1 MKNPNIVFVAP
12 CTVEIIDKEIPAVK
26 EDEVLVEIVRTSIS
40 AGTER
45 ANLVG
50 DANVSYQ
57 RGPVV
62 TFPRQGG
69 YSASGIVVKIG
80 ERVSRVKVGD
90 RVACSWTKHAR
101 YFAIKERRVYPIP
114 REVGMEEAA
123 LVHIATFSLA
133 AIRKCRLEL
142 GESAIV
148 MGQGILGQLA
158 VVLLR
163 AAGAYPVI
171 AVDPVKE
178 KRERALSLGA
188 DYALDPFSDDFAK
201 TVKEV
206 TRGGAKVAIEVT
218 GRGEGLDMVLDTMAP
233 FGRVAL
239 LGCTRNSDF
248 SIDYYRKVHGP
259 GITLI
264 GAHTAARP
272 TMESAEDFW
281 TELDDATAILDL
293 MAGKRLNL
301 RALIEETHP
310 ICEAKEVYER
320 LAKGGSFPV
329 VQFDWSLT

>member
-1 MKNPNIVFVAP
+1 MKNPNIVFTAP
-12 CTVEIIDKEIPAVK
+12 YTVEILDKEIPAIK
-26 EDEVLVEIVRTSIS
+26 EDEVLVEIAVTSIS

-45 ANLVG
+45 ANLIG
-50 DANVSYQ
+50 DANVSYKK
-57 RGPVV
+57 GPLV

-69 YSASGIVVKIG
+69 YSASGVVVQVG
-80 ERVSRVKVGD
+80 EKVSRVKVGD
-90 RVACSWTKHAR
+90 PVACSWTKHAR
-101 YFAIKERRVYPIP
+101 YFAVKERQVYPIP
-114 REVGMEEAA
+114 QGVGMDEAA

-148 MGQGILGQLA
+148 MGQGVLGQLA
-158 VVLLR
+158 VALLR

-178 KRERALSLGA
+178 KREQALTLGA
-188 DYALDPFSDDFAK
+188 DYALDPFAEGFADQ
-201 TVKEV
+201 VKQL
-206 TRGGAKVAIEVT
+206 TRGGAKVGIEVT
-218 GRGEGLDMVLDTMAP
+218 GRGEGLDMALDAMAP

-301 RALIEETHP
+301 RTLIEETHP
-310 ICEAKEVYER
+310 IGDAKEVYDR
-320 LAKGGSFPV
+320 LAKGGAFPV
-329 VQFDWSLT
+329 VQFDWSLS